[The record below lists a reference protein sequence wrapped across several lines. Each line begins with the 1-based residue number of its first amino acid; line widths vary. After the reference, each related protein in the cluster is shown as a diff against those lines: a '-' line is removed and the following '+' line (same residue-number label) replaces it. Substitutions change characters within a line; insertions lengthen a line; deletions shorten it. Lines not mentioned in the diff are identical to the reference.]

1 MMQTDD
7 IFVNENFYFYF
18 DRFEIRMN
26 ALYIFIASVLFV
38 LLLWTVENTSCDRYY
53 LFRFYLNK
61 SGIIDKLRRL
71 VKTFI

>member
-26 ALYIFIASVLFV
+26 AFYIFIASVLFV
-38 LLLWTVENTSCDRYY
+38 LLLWTAENTSCDRYY

-61 SGIIDKLRRL
+61 SGLIDKLRRL